1 MGNGDVKRTN
11 LRMLYEDDLSK
22 RIRGEGRITWG
33 NKEGGE
39 TAQRPQ
45 WGIIST
51 RDFVKAVIQ
60 ELELTVLIGIEGA
73 IGKGIG

>member
-1 MGNGDVKRTN
+1 MGNEDVKRTN

-39 TAQRPQ
+39 TAQR
-45 WGIIST
+45 G
-51 RDFVKAVIQ
+51 
-60 ELELTVLIGIEGA
+60 E
-73 IGKGIG
+73 